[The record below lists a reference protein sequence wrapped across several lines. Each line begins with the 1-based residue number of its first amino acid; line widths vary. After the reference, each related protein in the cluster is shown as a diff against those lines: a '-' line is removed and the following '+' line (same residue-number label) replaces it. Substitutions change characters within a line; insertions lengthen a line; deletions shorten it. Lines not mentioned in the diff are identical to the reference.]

1 MKKIMILMA
10 MIFALSGAS
19 FGAGAS
25 DDPCKALAG
34 GGGNGGGGGGG
45 MPSVL
50 CSGDGPKLELASGEA
65 YWLVGK
71 FKGET
76 AGVNYFEV
84 DLDSQPWLATKYR
97 TSVPYYAVDL
107 GEFNAPK
114 VGQRVKVAVRAQI
127 RVAPKKNTKTY
138 GYDIVLKLL
147 ADPTKVDEK
156 NRPLPRSGVNH

>member
-1 MKKIMILMA
+1 MKRIMILLGMTFTLS
-10 MIFALSGAS
+10 MVSFA
-19 FGAGAS
+19 AGAS

-34 GGGNGGGGGGG
+34 GGGGNGGGGGG

-65 YWLVGK
+65 YWLIGK
-71 FKGET
+71 FKAE
-76 AGVNYFEV
+76 ANGVNYFEV
-84 DLDSQPWLATKYR
+84 DLDVQPWLATKYR

-107 GEFNAPK
+107 GEFTAPK
-114 VGQRVKVAVRAQI
+114 PGQRVKVAVRAQI

-147 ADPTKVDEK
+147 ADPTNVAEK
-156 NRPLPRSGVNH
+156 NRPLPHGFDQ